1 MAFKKYRSIF
11 PLNTQKITILSIIL
25 IIGISYGL
33 FFYLQNNTEKNIRN
47 SLFDQ
52 QKQRQIDATEALS
65 HHISSDLDSI
75 MARLQMLTN
84 SAILQQGE
92 LSGNETTKLL
102 QEVYRQINSITLVD
116 RLFILNK
123 DNIATINIIP
133 KGENSFVGIDFSY
146 SEWVKQTKDTQM
158 PVFSNGFEG
167 TDGKYGIALTYPIIN
182 ENTGQYLGLVGA
194 ANTHNIIF

>member
-47 SLFDQ
+47 SLFESA
-52 QKQRQIDATEALS
+52 KARQIDTKYSFS
-65 HHISSDLDSI
+65 HSISSDLDSI

-84 SAILQQGE
+84 SAILQRGE

-167 TDGKYGIALTYPIIN
+167 TDGRIRNSFNLSNYK
-182 ENTGQYLGLVGA
+182 
-194 ANTHNIIF
+194 